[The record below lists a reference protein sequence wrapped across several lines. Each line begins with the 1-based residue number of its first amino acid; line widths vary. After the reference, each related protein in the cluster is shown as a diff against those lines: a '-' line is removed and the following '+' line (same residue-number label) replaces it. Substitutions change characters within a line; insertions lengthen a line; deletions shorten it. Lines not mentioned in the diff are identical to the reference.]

1 MGGGIAYQSAS
12 KGTPILMKD
21 INDGALELGLNE
33 AIKLLNKMVTRKRI
47 TPEIMAKTISMITPT
62 LSYGDFGSVDTIVEA
77 VVENIKIKSS
87 VLADLEEN
95 VSADTVIASNTSTIS
110 ITELAKNLKRPE
122 KFCGMH
128 FFNPVHRM
136 PLVEIIR
143 GEKSSEATIAQTVKY
158 ALQMGK
164 TPIVV
169 NDCAGFLINRVLF
182 PYFNGFNKLIEDGV
196 DYKRI
201 DKVMEKFGWPMGP
214 AYLLDVVGIDTGAH
228 AGSIMGDAFPDR
240 MKMTGET
247 IVEVMLGEKR
257 LGQKNGIGFYKYEI
271 DKRGKPKKVVD
282 PDVDSIISKVVKST
296 VEVTDEEIVD
306 RMMLPMIFECAR
318 CLEEKIVNTPQ
329 EVDMG
334 LLMGLGFPPFRA
346 GALKYADSVGL
357 KNIAEKSQEYIELG
371 KMYEPTDGFKQLADS
386 GKTYYRL

>member
-1 MGGGIAYQSAS
+1 
-12 KGTPILMKD
+12 
-21 INDGALELGLNE
+21 
-33 AIKLLNKMVTRKRI
+33 
-47 TPEIMAKTISMITPT
+47 
-62 LSYGDFGSVDTIVEA
+62 
-77 VVENIKIKSS
+77 
-87 VLADLEEN
+87 
-95 VSADTVIASNTSTIS
+95 
-110 ITELAKNLKRPE
+110 
-122 KFCGMH
+122 
-128 FFNPVHRM
+128 
-136 PLVEIIR
+136 
-143 GEKSSEATIAQTVKY
+143 
-158 ALQMGK
+158 
-164 TPIVV
+164 
-169 NDCAGFLINRVLF
+169 
-182 PYFNGFNKLIEDGV
+182 
-196 DYKRI
+196 
-201 DKVMEKFGWPMGP
+201 
-214 AYLLDVVGIDTGAH
+214 LDVVGIDTGAH

-240 MKMTGET
+240 MRMTGET

-271 DKRGKPKKVVD
+271 DKRGKPKKIVD

-357 KNIAEKSQEYIELG
+357 KNIAEKSQKYIELG

-386 GKTYYRL
+386 GNTYYR